1 MSGIEELDRIPSAQA
16 QAAPQNEIDEEAMDI
31 DEPPRTNIVSF
42 SLFLFIYFFDRFFS

>member
-42 SLFLFIYFFDRFFS
+42 SFLFLFIYFY